1 MEFRSDMLTLYAI
14 TDRGCLRGRDLCQQV
29 EMAILGGVTMVQLRE
44 KNIDTVKL
52 SKIAAELLKVCRKYQ
67 IPLIINDDWRAAV
80 LCGADGVH
88 VGLEDDSVAE
98 IRRNTPPGFIIGATA
113 KTVEQ
118 AWTAQAQGADYIGV
132 GAVFPSPTKTN
143 AVRITPDQ
151 LREICRSVD
160 IPAVAI
166 GGISGEN
173 LWSLRGCGNKGI
185 AVVSAIF
192 GAEDVR
198 SAAEELLEKWRR
210 VDSLRTALTIAGS
223 DCSGGAGIQA
233 DIKTMMANGVYAMSA
248 VTALTAQNTT
258 GVFGICNT
266 SPQFLADQIDAV
278 FSDIRPDAVKIGMVP
293 TAESAEIIADRLKFW
308 RAEHIVV
315 DPVSVSS
322 SGSVLS
328 SESAYKAIN
337 RLLFP
342 IAELVTPNAPET
354 AVIAGMSAS
363 DEDELARAAR
373 NIADK
378 YGCNVLCKGGHLA
391 GDEVK
396 NFLALKDG
404 GEIVI
409 GSPRI
414 ANPNIHGTGCTLSGA
429 VAANLAKGMN
439 LENAVRSAER
449 YVSGAI
455 GAMID
460 LGRGNGPLHHGF
472 SLPGFAENRE

>member
-1 MEFRSDMLTLYAI
+1 MLALYAI
-14 TDRGCLRGRDLCQQV
+14 TDRGCLRGRDLCEQV
-29 EMAILGGVTMVQLRE
+29 EMAILGGATMVQLRE
-44 KNIDTVKL
+44 KKIDTVQL
-52 SKIAAELLKVCRKYQ
+52 SKIAAELLKICRKYQ

-80 LCGADGVH
+80 LSGADGVH

-98 IRRNTPPGFIIGATA
+98 IRRNTPSGFIIGATA

-118 AWTAQAQGADYIGV
+118 AQTAQAQGADYIGV

-173 LWSLRGCGNKGI
+173 LWSLRGCANRGI

-192 GAEDVR
+192 GTEDVR
-198 SAAEELLEKWRR
+198 SAAENLHEKWRR
-210 VDSLRTALTIAGS
+210 VDSFRTALTIAGS
-223 DCSGGAGIQA
+223 DCSGGAGVQA
-233 DIKTMMANGVYAMSA
+233 DIKSMMANGVYAMSA
-248 VTALTAQNTT
+248 VTALTAQNST
-258 GVFGICNT
+258 GVYGICNT
-266 SPQFLADQIDAV
+266 PPQFLADQIDAV
-278 FSDIRPDAVKIGMVP
+278 FSDIRPDAVKIGMIP
-293 TAESAEIIADRLKFW
+293 TAKAAEVIADRLKFW

-315 DPVSVSS
+315 DPVGVSS
-322 SGSVLS
+322 SGSELS
-328 SESAYKAIN
+328 PESAYKAIN
-337 RLLFP
+337 RFLFP
-342 IAELVTPNAPET
+342 IAELITPNAPET
-354 AVIAGMSAS
+354 AVIAGMSVS
-363 DEDELARAAR
+363 DEDDLVRSAR

-391 GDEVK
+391 GDDVK
-396 NFLALKDG
+396 NFLALKSG
-404 GEIVI
+404 GTIVI
-409 GSPRI
+409 SSPRI
-414 ANPNIHGTGCTLSGA
+414 DNHNIHGTGCTLSSA
-429 VAANLAKGMN
+429 VAANLAKGMS

-455 GAMID
+455 GARID

-472 SLPGFAENRE
+472 CSSGFDENRSCPE